1 MMTDRRLPLHIGT
14 FLGVSAG
21 AYALSLVA
29 VTAFQARSDSAVI
42 AARAPTVQVLAEL
55 DAKNESLLD
64 DARRARLTYEQA
76 MTTYQRMGTTLTDVD
91 GELAKLAKTVENVD
105 GLARAL
111 PDHVALPA
119 ISRTVSTVSAPAV
132 HATTGASGG

>member
-1 MMTDRRLPLHIGT
+1 MIDRRLPLHIGT

-29 VTAFQARSDSAVI
+29 VTAFQARSDGAVI

-55 DAKNESLLD
+55 EAKNESLLT

-76 MTTYQRMGTTLTDVD
+76 MATYRRLGTTLTDVD
-91 GELAKLAKTVENVD
+91 DQMAKLAKTVENVG

-119 ISRTVSTVSAPAV
+119 VNRTIRTIAAPTV

>member
-1 MMTDRRLPLHIGT
+1 MTDRRLPLHLGA
-14 FLGVSAG
+14 FLGVSAS
-21 AYALSLVA
+21 AYALGLVA
-29 VTAFQARSDSAVI
+29 VTALQAGSDSAVI
-42 AARAPTVQVLAEL
+42 AARAPTAEALTEL
-55 DAKNESLLD
+55 DARNGSLFD

-76 MTTYQRMGTTLTDVD
+76 MTTYRRMGTTLADVD
-91 GELAKLAKTVENVD
+91 DQIAKLAATVEKVD

-119 ISRTVSTVSAPAV
+119 INRTVRTVSAPAV

>member
-29 VTAFQARSDSAVI
+29 VTAFQAGSDSAVI
-42 AARAPTVQVLAEL
+42 ATRAPTVQVLAEL
-55 DAKNESLLD
+55 DAKNESLLN
-64 DARRARLTYEQA
+64 DARRARLAYGQA
-76 MTTYQRMGTTLTDVD
+76 MTTYRRLGTTLADVD
-91 GELAKLAKTVENVD
+91 DQIAKLAQTVEKVD

-119 ISRTVSTVSAPAV
+119 INRTVRTVTAPTV

>member
-1 MMTDRRLPLHIGT
+1 MIDRRLPLHIGT

-29 VTAFQARSDSAVI
+29 VTALQARSEGAVI
-42 AARAPTVQVLAEL
+42 AARAPTVQALAEL
-55 DAKNESLLD
+55 EAKNETLLT
-64 DARRARLTYEQA
+64 DAGRARFTYEQA
-76 MTTYQRMGTTLTDVD
+76 MATYRRLGTTLTDVD
-91 GELAKLAKTVENVD
+91 DQIAKLAKTVEKVD

-119 ISRTVSTVSAPAV
+119 INRTVRTINAPTV

>member
-1 MMTDRRLPLHIGT
+1 MTDRRLPLHIGT

-21 AYALSLVA
+21 AYALSLAA

-42 AARAPTVQVLAEL
+42 AARAPTVQVLAEFE
-55 DAKNESLLD
+55 AKNDLLLT
-64 DARRARLTYEQA
+64 DARRAHLTYNLA
-76 MTTYQRMGTTLTDVD
+76 MTTYRRLVTTLTDVD
-91 GELAKLAKTVENVD
+91 DQIANLAKTVEKVD

-119 ISRTVSTVSAPAV
+119 INRTVKTVSAPAV

>member
-1 MMTDRRLPLHIGT
+1 MTDRRLPLHLGT

-29 VTAFQARSDSAVI
+29 VTALQAGSDGAVI
-42 AARAPTVQVLAEL
+42 AARAPTVEALAEL
-55 DAKNESLLD
+55 AARNGSLLD

-76 MTTYQRMGTTLTDVD
+76 MTIYRGMGTTLTDID
-91 GELAKLAKTVENVD
+91 DQIAKLAAAVEKVD

-119 ISRTVSTVSAPAV
+119 INRTIRTVTVPTV

>member
-1 MMTDRRLPLHIGT
+1 MTDRRLPLHIGA

-21 AYALSLVA
+21 AYALSLA
-29 VTAFQARSDSAVI
+29 LVTAVQSRSEGAAI

-55 DAKNESLLD
+55 EARNDLLFN
-64 DARRARLTYEQA
+64 DARRSHLTYEWTMA
-76 MTTYQRMGTTLTDVD
+76 TYRRLGTTLADVD
-91 GELAKLAKTVENVD
+91 DRIAKLASTVEKVD

-119 ISRTVSTVSAPAV
+119 INRSVRTVTAPVV

>member
-1 MMTDRRLPLHIGT
+1 MTDRRLPLHIGT
-14 FLGVSAG
+14 FVGVSAG

-29 VTAFQARSDSAVI
+29 VTAFQDQSDSAVI
-42 AARAPTVQVLAEL
+42 AARAPTVQILAEL
-55 DAKNESLLD
+55 EARNESLLI
-64 DARRARLTYEQA
+64 DAWRARLTYEQA
-76 MTTYQRMGTTLTDVD
+76 MTTYRRMGTTLTDVD
-91 GELAKLAKTVENVD
+91 DQLAKLAKTVETVD

-119 ISRTVSTVSAPAV
+119 INRTVRTVSAPTV

>member
-1 MMTDRRLPLHIGT
+1 MTDRRLPLHLGT

-21 AYALSLVA
+21 AYALGLVA
-29 VTAFQARSDSAVI
+29 VTSLQAGSDSAVI
-42 AARAPTVQVLAEL
+42 AARAPTVEALTEL
-55 DAKNESLLD
+55 DARNGALLD

-76 MTTYQRMGTTLTDVD
+76 MTTYRRMGTTLADVD
-91 GELAKLAKTVENVD
+91 DQIANLAKTVEKVD

-119 ISRTVSTVSAPAV
+119 INRTVRTVSAPTV